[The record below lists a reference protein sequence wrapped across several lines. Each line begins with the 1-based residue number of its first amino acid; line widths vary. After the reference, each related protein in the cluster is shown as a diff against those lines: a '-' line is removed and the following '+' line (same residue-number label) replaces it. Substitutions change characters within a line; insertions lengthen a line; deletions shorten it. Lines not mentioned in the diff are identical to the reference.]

1 MYAKGENNQY
11 YDTSGTQ
18 IVGALLLA
26 IGIHIYTY
34 RNLHDVDQLKLLSSG
49 QVNEI
54 RSANSG
60 KISLTRNDTITKINY
75 RNADLLNTNISDG
88 CIIEVNNKELN
99 ADENVILNVKDFS
112 NLIGTINNLTKI
124 SNLSSNYTN
133 PHELEVNTEE
143 FTNYQFALS
152 TELNTALN
160 KYLALNNF
168 ENNKVY
174 SDWED
179 IKTINTPNRDKLG
192 NILDAFR
199 NNMLYQDN
207 NFYWSAKVNKGI
219 GARVDGENK
228 SGVLRA
234 IDLSDLFQSYAT
246 VGKDII
252 IPLTNN
258 VSEEFKTIYGN
269 KSNS

>member
-174 SDWED
+174 SD
-179 IKTINTPNRDKLG
+179 
-192 NILDAFR
+192 
-199 NNMLYQDN
+199 
-207 NFYWSAKVNKGI
+207 
-219 GARVDGENK
+219 
-228 SGVLRA
+228 
-234 IDLSDLFQSYAT
+234 
-246 VGKDII
+246 
-252 IPLTNN
+252 
-258 VSEEFKTIYGN
+258 
-269 KSNS
+269 